1 MIIIKITETIKK
13 IILNLYSSLKFSL
26 LSIFAL
32 LSSNIS
38 YSQDFGADL
47 VSSYVWRGSQF
58 GSGAHIQPYMEIGSG
73 NLTGGIWGSFPTS
86 AKGGGNEL
94 DLWLSYD
101 FGPLALTVTN
111 YTFPGEAGAYSKG
124 EGLFNGDYTEIAA
137 STSIIGVDLSA
148 GYFTEVEALY
158 IELGTSIGA
167 VDVALGYGDDQSD
180 PFYAAGGSGLVNIS
194 FSGSKDI
201 QISDNSALPV
211 FGSFIINPEAET
223 AFLVFGIS
231 F

>member
-1 MIIIKITETIKK
+1 MKNFIINFSSSFRFTLLTIV
-13 IILNLYSSLKFSL
+13 
-26 LSIFAL
+26 AL
-32 LSSNIS
+32 LSPNIS

-47 VSSYVWRGSQF
+47 VSSYVWRGAQF
-58 GSGAHIQPYMEIGSG
+58 GSGAHIQPYMDLGSG
-73 NLTGGIWGSFPTS
+73 NLTGGVWGSFPTS

-94 DLWLSYD
+94 DLWVSYD

-111 YTFPGEAGAYSKG
+111 YTFPGEGGVYADG
-124 EGLFNGDYTEIAA
+124 EGLFNGDYTELAA
-137 STSIIGVDLSA
+137 STSIMGVDLSA

-158 IELGTSIGA
+158 VELGFSTGA
-167 VDVALGYGDDQSD
+167 VDIAFGYGDDQAD
-180 PFYAAGGSGLVNIS
+180 GFYAGGGSGLVNMS

-201 QISDNSALPV
+201 QISDNYALPV

>member
-1 MIIIKITETIKK
+1 MKNLNKIFSSYSKFTLLTIV
-13 IILNLYSSLKFSL
+13 
-26 LSIFAL
+26 AL
-32 LSSNIS
+32 LSTNIS

-47 VSSYVWRGSQF
+47 VSSYVWRGTQF
-58 GSGAHIQPYMEIGSG
+58 GSGSHIQPYMDLGSG
-73 NLTGGIWGSFPTS
+73 NLTGGVWGSFPTS

-94 DLWLSYD
+94 DLWVSYD
-101 FGPLALTVTN
+101 FGPLALTITN
-111 YTFPGEAGAYSKG
+111 YTFPGEGGVYSKD
-124 EGLFNGDYTEIAA
+124 EGLFNGDYTELSA
-137 STSIIGVDLSA
+137 STSIGGVDLSA

-180 PFYAAGGSGLVNIS
+180 PFYADGGSGLVNMS

-201 QISDNSALPV
+201 QISDSYALPV

>member
-1 MIIIKITETIKK
+1 MKNFIINSSSSFKFILLTIV
-13 IILNLYSSLKFSL
+13 
-26 LSIFAL
+26 AL
-32 LSSNIS
+32 LSPNIS

-47 VSSYVWRGSQF
+47 VSSYVWRGTQF
-58 GSGAHIQPYMEIGSG
+58 GSGAHIQPYMDLGSG
-73 NLTGGIWGSFPTS
+73 NLTGGVWGSFPTS

-94 DLWLSYD
+94 DLWVSYD

-111 YTFPGEAGAYSKG
+111 YTFPNEGGVYADG
-124 EGLFNGDYTEIAA
+124 EGLFNGDYTELAA
-137 STSIIGVDLSA
+137 STSIMGVDLSA

-158 IELGTSIGA
+158 VELGFSTGA
-167 VDVALGYGDDQSD
+167 VDIALGYGDDQAD
-180 PFYAAGGSGLVNIS
+180 GFYAGGGSGLVNMS

-201 QISDNSALPV
+201 QISDNYALPV
-211 FGSFIINPEAET
+211 FGSFILIPEAET

>member
-1 MIIIKITETIKK
+1 MKNFII
-13 IILNLYSSLKFSL
+13 NFSSSFK
-26 LSIFAL
+26 FAL
-32 LSSNIS
+32 LTIVALLSPNIS

-47 VSSYVWRGSQF
+47 VSSYVWRGTQF
-58 GSGAHIQPYMEIGSG
+58 GSGAHIQPYMDLGSG
-73 NLTGGIWGSFPTS
+73 NLTGGVWGSFPTS

-94 DLWLSYD
+94 DLWVSYD

-111 YTFPGEAGAYSKG
+111 YTFPNEGGVYADG
-124 EGLFNGDYTEIAA
+124 EGLFNGDYTELAA
-137 STSIIGVDLSA
+137 STSIMGVDLSA

-158 IELGTSIGA
+158 VELGFSTGA
-167 VDVALGYGDDQSD
+167 VDIALGYGDDQAD
-180 PFYAAGGSGLVNIS
+180 GFYAGGGSGLVNMS

-201 QISDNSALPV
+201 QISDNYALPV

>member
-1 MIIIKITETIKK
+1 MKNLNKIFSSYSKFTLLTIVA
-13 IILNLYSSLKFSL
+13 LFST
-26 LSIFAL
+26 
-32 LSSNIS
+32 NIS

-47 VSSYVWRGSQF
+47 VSSYVWRGTQF
-58 GSGAHIQPYMEIGSG
+58 GSGSHIQPYMDLESG
-73 NLTGGIWGSFPTS
+73 NLSGGIWGSFPTS

-94 DLWLSYD
+94 DLWMSYD
-101 FGPLALTVTN
+101 FGPLALTITN
-111 YTFPGEAGAYSKG
+111 YTFPGEGGVYSKG
-124 EGLFNGDYTEIAA
+124 EGLFNGDYTELSA
-137 STSIIGVDLSA
+137 STSIGGVDLSA

-167 VDVALGYGDDQSD
+167 VDIALGYGDDSAD
-180 PFYAAGGSGLVNIS
+180 AFYADGESGLINMS

-201 QISDNSALPV
+201 QITNSYSLPV
-211 FGSFIINPEAET
+211 FGSFIVNPKAET

>member
-1 MIIIKITETIKK
+1 MKYSIK
-13 IILNLYSSLKFSL
+13 NFSSSFKFSL
-26 LSIFAL
+26 LILIAL
-32 LSSNIS
+32 MSTNIS

-47 VSSYVWRGSQF
+47 VSSYVWRGTQF
-58 GSGAHIQPYMEIGSG
+58 GSGAHIQPYMDLGSG
-73 NLTGGIWGSFPTS
+73 NLTGGVWGSFPTS

-94 DLWLSYD
+94 DLWVSYD

-180 PFYAAGGSGLVNIS
+180 PFYADGGSGLVNICLLYTS
-194 FSGSKDI
+194 PSPRDS
-201 QISDNSALPV
+201 
-211 FGSFIINPEAET
+211 
-223 AFLVFGIS
+223 
-231 F
+231 

>member
-1 MIIIKITETIKK
+1 MKNFIINFSSSFKFILLTIV
-13 IILNLYSSLKFSL
+13 
-26 LSIFAL
+26 AL
-32 LSSNIS
+32 LSPNIS

-47 VSSYVWRGSQF
+47 VSSYVWRGTQF
-58 GSGAHIQPYMEIGSG
+58 GSGAHIQPYMDLGSG
-73 NLTGGIWGSFPTS
+73 NLTGGVWGSFPTS

-94 DLWLSYD
+94 DLWVSYD

-111 YTFPGEAGAYSKG
+111 YTFPSEGGVYADG
-124 EGLFNGDYTEIAA
+124 EGLFNGDYTELAA
-137 STSIIGVDLSA
+137 STSIMGVDLSA

-158 IELGTSIGA
+158 VELGFSTGA
-167 VDVALGYGDDQSD
+167 VDIALGYGDDQAD
-180 PFYAAGGSGLVNIS
+180 GFYAGGGSGLVNMS

-201 QISDNSALPV
+201 QISDNYALPV
-211 FGSFIINPEAET
+211 FGSFILNPEAET

>member
-1 MIIIKITETIKK
+1 MKNLIINFTSFYKFTLIA
-13 IILNLYSSLKFSL
+13 IL
-26 LSIFAL
+26 AL
-32 LSSNIS
+32 LSTNIS

-47 VSSYVWRGSQF
+47 VSSYVWRGTQF
-58 GSGAHIQPYMEIGSG
+58 GSGAHIQPYMDLGSG
-73 NLTGGIWGSFPTS
+73 NLTGGVWGSFPTS

-94 DLWLSYD
+94 DLWVSYD
-101 FGPLALTVTN
+101 FGPLALTLTN
-111 YTFPGEAGAYSKG
+111 YTFPGDGGVYADG
-124 EGLFNGDYTEIAA
+124 EGLFNGDYTELAA
-137 STSIIGVDLSA
+137 STSIMGVDLSA

-158 IELGTSIGA
+158 VELGFSTGA
-167 VDVALGYGDDQSD
+167 VDIAFGYGDDQGD
-180 PFYAAGGSGLVNIS
+180 AFYADGGSGIVNMS

-201 QISDNSALPV
+201 QISDTYALPV

>member
-1 MIIIKITETIKK
+1 MKNFITNFSSSFKFTLLTIV
-13 IILNLYSSLKFSL
+13 
-26 LSIFAL
+26 AL
-32 LSSNIS
+32 LSPNIS

-47 VSSYVWRGSQF
+47 VSSYVWRGTQF
-58 GSGAHIQPYMEIGSG
+58 GSGAHVQPYMDLGSG
-73 NLTGGIWGSFPTS
+73 NLTGGVWGSFPTS

-94 DLWLSYD
+94 DLWVSYD

-111 YTFPGEAGAYSKG
+111 YTFPGEGGVYADS
-124 EGLFNGDYTEIAA
+124 EGLFNGDYTELAA
-137 STSIIGVDLSA
+137 STSIMGVDLSA

-158 IELGTSIGA
+158 VELGFSTGA
-167 VDVALGYGDDQSD
+167 VDIAFGYGDDQAD
-180 PFYAAGGSGLVNIS
+180 GFYAGGGSGLVNMS

-201 QISDNSALPV
+201 QISDNYALPV

>member
-1 MIIIKITETIKK
+1 MKNLNKIFSSYSKFTLLTIV
-13 IILNLYSSLKFSL
+13 
-26 LSIFAL
+26 AL
-32 LSSNIS
+32 LSTNIS

-47 VSSYVWRGSQF
+47 VSSYVWRGTQF
-58 GSGAHIQPYMEIGSG
+58 GSGSHIQPYMDIGSG
-73 NLTGGIWGSFPTS
+73 NLTGGVWGSFPTS

-94 DLWLSYD
+94 DLWVSYD
-101 FGPLALTVTN
+101 FGPLALTITN
-111 YTFPGEAGAYSKG
+111 YTFPGEGGVYSKD
-124 EGLFNGDYTEIAA
+124 EGLFNGDYTELSA
-137 STSIIGVDLSA
+137 STSIGGVDLSA

-180 PFYAAGGSGLVNIS
+180 PFYADGGSGLVNMS

-201 QISDNSALPV
+201 QISDSYALPV
-211 FGSFIINPEAET
+211 FGSFIINPEVET

>member
-1 MIIIKITETIKK
+1 MKQIEIKLSRTLK
-13 IILNLYSSLKFSL
+13 IGVFSL
-26 LSIFAL
+26 MAFLST
-32 LSSNIS
+32 NIS

-47 VSSYVWRGSQF
+47 VSSYVWRGTQF
-58 GSGAHIQPYMEIGSG
+58 GSGAHIQPYMDLGSG
-73 NLTGGIWGSFPTS
+73 NFTGGVWGSFPTT
-86 AKGGGNEL
+86 ANGGGNEL
-94 DLWLSYD
+94 DLWVSYD

-111 YTFPGEAGAYSKG
+111 YTFPGEGGAYADG
-124 EGLFNGDYTEIAA
+124 EGLFNGDYTELAA
-137 STSIIGVDLSA
+137 STSLGGIDLSA

-167 VDVALGYGDDQSD
+167 VDIALGYGDDQAD
-180 PFYAAGGSGLVNIS
+180 AFYAGGGSGLVNMS

-201 QISDNSALPV
+201 AITESYSLPV
-211 FGSFIINPEAET
+211 FGSFIVNPDAET

>member
-1 MIIIKITETIKK
+1 MKNFIINFSSSFKFILLTIV
-13 IILNLYSSLKFSL
+13 
-26 LSIFAL
+26 AL
-32 LSSNIS
+32 LSPNIS

-47 VSSYVWRGSQF
+47 VSSYVWRGTQF
-58 GSGAHIQPYMEIGSG
+58 GSGAHIQPYMDLGSG
-73 NLTGGIWGSFPTS
+73 NLTGGVWGSFPTS

-94 DLWLSYD
+94 DLWVSYD

-111 YTFPGEAGAYSKG
+111 YTFPGEGGVYADG
-124 EGLFNGDYTEIAA
+124 EGLFNGDYTELAA
-137 STSIIGVDLSA
+137 STSIMGVDLSA

-158 IELGTSIGA
+158 VELGFSTGA
-167 VDVALGYGDDQSD
+167 VDIALGYGDDQAD
-180 PFYAAGGSGLVNIS
+180 GFYAGGGSGLVNMS

-201 QISDNSALPV
+201 QISDNYALPV

>member
-1 MIIIKITETIKK
+1 MKNFIINFSSSFKFILLTIV
-13 IILNLYSSLKFSL
+13 
-26 LSIFAL
+26 AL
-32 LSSNIS
+32 LSPNIS

-47 VSSYVWRGSQF
+47 VSSYVWRGTQF
-58 GSGAHIQPYMEIGSG
+58 GSGAHIQPYMDLGSG
-73 NLTGGIWGSFPTS
+73 NLTGGVWGSFPTS

-94 DLWLSYD
+94 DLWVSYD

-111 YTFPGEAGAYSKG
+111 YTFPSEGGVYADG
-124 EGLFNGDYTEIAA
+124 EGLFNGDYTELAA
-137 STSIIGVDLSA
+137 STSIMGVDLSA

-158 IELGTSIGA
+158 VELGFSTGA
-167 VDVALGYGDDQSD
+167 VDIAFRYGDDQAD
-180 PFYAAGGSGLVNIS
+180 GFYAGGGSGLVNMS

-201 QISDNSALPV
+201 QISDNYALPV
-211 FGSFIINPEAET
+211 FGSFILNPEAET

>member
-1 MIIIKITETIKK
+1 MKNFIINFSSSFKFTLLTIV
-13 IILNLYSSLKFSL
+13 
-26 LSIFAL
+26 AL
-32 LSSNIS
+32 LSPNIS

-47 VSSYVWRGSQF
+47 VSSYVWRGAQF
-58 GSGAHIQPYMEIGSG
+58 GSGAHIQPYMDLGSG
-73 NLTGGIWGSFPTS
+73 NLTGGVWGSFPTS

-94 DLWLSYD
+94 DLWVSYD

-111 YTFPGEAGAYSKG
+111 YTFPGEGGVYADG
-124 EGLFNGDYTEIAA
+124 EGLFNGDYTELAA
-137 STSIIGVDLSA
+137 STSIMGVDLSA

-158 IELGTSIGA
+158 VELGFSTGA
-167 VDVALGYGDDQSD
+167 VDIAFGYGDDQAD
-180 PFYAAGGSGLVNIS
+180 GFYAGGGTGLVYMS

-201 QISDNSALPV
+201 QISDNYALPV

>member
-1 MIIIKITETIKK
+1 MKNFNKIF
-13 IILNLYSSLKFSL
+13 SSNLKFTL
-26 LSIFAL
+26 LTIVAL
-32 LSSNIS
+32 FSTNIS

-47 VSSYVWRGSQF
+47 VSSYVWRGTQF
-58 GSGAHIQPYMEIGSG
+58 GSGSHIQPYMDLESG
-73 NLTGGIWGSFPTS
+73 NLSGGIWGSFPTS

-94 DLWLSYD
+94 DLWMSYD
-101 FGPLALTVTN
+101 FGPLALTITN
-111 YTFPGEAGAYSKG
+111 YTFPGEGGVYSKG
-124 EGLFNGDYTEIAA
+124 EGLFNGDYTELSA
-137 STSIIGVDLSA
+137 STSIAGVDLSA

-167 VDVALGYGDDQSD
+167 VDVALGYGDDSAD
-180 PFYAAGGSGLVNIS
+180 AFYADGESGLINMS

-201 QISDNSALPV
+201 QITDSYSLPV

>member
-1 MIIIKITETIKK
+1 MKNFII
-13 IILNLYSSLKFSL
+13 NLSSSFK
-26 LSIFAL
+26 FAL
-32 LSSNIS
+32 LTIVALMSTNIS

-47 VSSYVWRGSQF
+47 VSSYVWRGTQF
-58 GSGAHIQPYMEIGSG
+58 GSGAHIQPYMDLGTG
-73 NLTGGIWGSFPTS
+73 NLTGGVWGSFPTS

-94 DLWLSYD
+94 DLWVSYD

-111 YTFPGEAGAYSKG
+111 YTFPGEGGVYADG
-124 EGLFNGDYTEIAA
+124 EGLFNGDYTELAA
-137 STSIIGVDLSA
+137 STSIMGVDLSA

-158 IELGTSIGA
+158 VELGFSTGA
-167 VDVALGYGDDQSD
+167 VDIAFGYGDDQAD
-180 PFYAAGGSGLVNIS
+180 GFYAGGGSGLVNMS

-201 QISDNSALPV
+201 QISDNYALPV

>member
-1 MIIIKITETIKK
+1 MKNFIINFSSSFKFTLLTIV
-13 IILNLYSSLKFSL
+13 
-26 LSIFAL
+26 AL
-32 LSSNIS
+32 LSPNIS

-47 VSSYVWRGSQF
+47 VSSYVWRGTQF
-58 GSGAHIQPYMEIGSG
+58 GSGAHVQPYMDLGSG
-73 NLTGGIWGSFPTS
+73 NLTGGVWGSFPTS

-94 DLWLSYD
+94 DLWVSYD

-111 YTFPGEAGAYSKG
+111 YTFPGEGGVYADS
-124 EGLFNGDYTEIAA
+124 EGLFNGDYTELAA
-137 STSIIGVDLSA
+137 STSIMGVDLSA

-158 IELGTSIGA
+158 VELGFSTGA
-167 VDVALGYGDDQSD
+167 VDIAFGYGDDQAD
-180 PFYAAGGSGLVNIS
+180 GFYAGGGSGLVNMS

-201 QISDNSALPV
+201 QVSDNYALPV
-211 FGSFIINPEAET
+211 FGSFIINPESET

>member
-1 MIIIKITETIKK
+1 MKQIEIKLSQTLK
-13 IILNLYSSLKFSL
+13 IGVFSL
-26 LSIFAL
+26 MAFLST
-32 LSSNIS
+32 NIS

-47 VSSYVWRGSQF
+47 VSSYVWRGTQF
-58 GSGAHIQPYMEIGSG
+58 GSGAHIQPYMDLGSG
-73 NLTGGIWGSFPTS
+73 NFTGGVWGSFPTT
-86 AKGGGNEL
+86 ANGGGNEL
-94 DLWLSYD
+94 DLWVSYD

-111 YTFPGEAGAYSKG
+111 YTFPGEGGAYADG
-124 EGLFNGDYTEIAA
+124 EGLFNGDYTELAA
-137 STSIIGVDLSA
+137 STSLGGIDLSA

-167 VDVALGYGDDQSD
+167 VDIALGYGDDQAD
-180 PFYAAGGSGLVNIS
+180 AFYAGGGSGLVNMS

-201 QISDNSALPV
+201 AITESYSLPV
-211 FGSFIINPEAET
+211 FGSFIVNPDAET

>member
-1 MIIIKITETIKK
+1 MKNFIINFSSSFKFILLTIV
-13 IILNLYSSLKFSL
+13 
-26 LSIFAL
+26 AL
-32 LSSNIS
+32 LSPNIS

-47 VSSYVWRGSQF
+47 VSSYIWRGTQF
-58 GSGAHIQPYMEIGSG
+58 GSGAHIQPYMDLGSG
-73 NLTGGIWGSFPTS
+73 NLTGGVWGSFPTS

-94 DLWLSYD
+94 DLWVSYD

-111 YTFPGEAGAYSKG
+111 YTFPGEGGVYADG
-124 EGLFNGDYTEIAA
+124 EGLFNGDYTELAA
-137 STSIIGVDLSA
+137 STSIMGVDLSA

-158 IELGTSIGA
+158 VELGFSTGA
-167 VDVALGYGDDQSD
+167 VDIAFGYGDDQAD
-180 PFYAAGGSGLVNIS
+180 GFYAGGGSGLVNMS

-201 QISDNSALPV
+201 QISDNYALPV
-211 FGSFIINPEAET
+211 FGSFILNPEAET